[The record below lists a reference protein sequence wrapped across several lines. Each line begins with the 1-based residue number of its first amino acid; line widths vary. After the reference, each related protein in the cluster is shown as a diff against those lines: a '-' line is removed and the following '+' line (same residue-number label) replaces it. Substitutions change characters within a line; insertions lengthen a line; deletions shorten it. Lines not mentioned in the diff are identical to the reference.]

1 MKSIIPYEKEINF
14 ETKISEISSISLEYE
29 ADLVNDAIEGNFL
42 LEGEYKVHEVSVNKE
57 PFKFKLPF
65 VVELGNNLDP
75 KTVKHDISDFTYD
88 IVGDTTLKVNIDL
101 LVEGEE
107 LEVKP
112 EEEDRKGELIDDDD
126 DEEVMADYKMSNTT
140 IEDLI
145 DNLDLPIKDAPMVID
160 EESLDKIKE
169 EVKEEKETKEE
180 MVDKSIILNNALNSE
195 DSYVTYHIHIV
206 KEEETLESIA
216 TMEHVSKEV
225 ISDCNDTNNLVP
237 GIKLIIPSSS
247 DE

>member
-88 IVGDTTLKVNIDL
+88 IVRDTTLKVNIDL

-107 LEVKP
+107 YEV
-112 EEEDRKGELIDDDD
+112 EDRKGELIDDDD
-126 DEEVMADYKMSNTT
+126 EEEVMAS
-140 IEDLI
+140 EDNNPSIDDLL
-145 DNLDLPIKDAPMVID
+145 DNLDLPIKEAPVVID
-160 EESLDKIKE
+160 EDSVSKLKE
-169 EVKEEKETKEE
+169 EVKEEKNEV
-180 MVDKSIILNNALNSE
+180 VDKSIILNSALNSE

-216 TMEHVSKEV
+216 SIEKVSKEV
-225 ISDCNDTNNLVP
+225 ISDCNDTSNLVP
-237 GIKLIIPSSS
+237 GIKLIIPSPS

>member
-107 LEVKP
+107 YEV
-112 EEEDRKGELIDDDD
+112 ENDDRKGELIDDDED
-126 DEEVMADYKMSNTT
+126 DEEVMASDDNNSS
-140 IEDLI
+140 IDDLL
-145 DNLDLPIKDAPMVID
+145 DNLDLPIKDAPVVID
-160 EESLDKIKE
+160 EESLNKIKE
-169 EVKEEKETKEE
+169 VVKEENKEE
-180 MVDKSIILNNALNSE
+180 EIVDKSIILNNALNSE

-216 TMEHVSKEV
+216 SVEKVSKEV
-225 ISDCNDTNNLVP
+225 ISDCNDTSNLVP
-237 GIKLIIPSSS
+237 GIKLIIPSPS